1 MWWRATL
8 STCQSPGAV
17 STQGRVATVLH
28 RTPLFKLFAQ
38 RKSLAAVN
46 MFSFYDFF
54 LLETKNSN

>member
-1 MWWRATL
+1 MWWKAIS

-28 RTPLFKLFAQ
+28 QIPHFKLFAQ

-46 MFSFYDFF
+46 MFSFYVFF
-54 LLETKNSN
+54 VRNLE